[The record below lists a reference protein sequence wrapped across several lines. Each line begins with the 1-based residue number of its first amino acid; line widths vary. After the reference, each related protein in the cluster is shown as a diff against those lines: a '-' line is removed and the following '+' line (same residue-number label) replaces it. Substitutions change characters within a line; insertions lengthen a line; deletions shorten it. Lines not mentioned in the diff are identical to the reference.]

1 MISNQEILNTL
12 WADLIIEELV
22 RNNVKLFCISPGS
35 RSTPLTV
42 AVAKN
47 KIASQDAI
55 IHYDERGASFFA
67 LGHAKATQTPS
78 VLICTSGTAAANY
91 FPAIIEAANENI
103 PLIVLTADRPPELRE
118 AGANQTID
126 QIKMYG
132 DYVNWFFDL
141 PCPDEKISEQFL
153 LTTVD
158 QAAHRSLCPFKGV
171 VHLNCMFREPF
182 LTDDDVC
189 KHIKSEKVKQWYLG
203 DNKFT
208 EYGQTE
214 IVTDNLA
221 SKKITK
227 IINNSKSGFIIAGRL
242 QNEDERQ
249 SIIELAEKIN
259 WPIFPDINS
268 GLRLG
273 IKSKNIFPYYD
284 LLISNKSFSLSK
296 VDTVLSFGQGFTS
309 KQLWQWLN
317 ENNYKNYIHI
327 AENQNR
333 IDPTHSVTHRMVSSI
348 PSFCKSII
356 PKIEIQSDKSFDYKM
371 NIKIE
376 NLLKKEIDDK
386 NQLSEPGI
394 ARAITRLLPKNHSL
408 FSSSS
413 RPIRDFDSY
422 SSTEGNSVIFGSNR
436 GASGIDGTIAAAS
449 GFAKA
454 LKLPMTLLI
463 GDLAFL
469 HDINSLTFLKQLSY
483 PATIVVINNNGGG
496 IFSFLSTN
504 MHTDIFEKYFGT
516 PHNLSFKKIA
526 EMYDFAY
533 HNPKSKKEF
542 ENLYSGAING
552 SIHNIIE
559 ITTNREENLKFH
571 LSLLA
576 LINSELN

>member
-1 MISNQEILNTL
+1 MISNQEILNRL
-12 WADLIIEELV
+12 WADLIVEELV

-47 KIASQDAI
+47 KIASQNAV

-91 FPAIIEAANENI
+91 FPAIIEATNEDI

-118 AGANQTID
+118 TGANQTID

-158 QAAHRSLCPFKGV
+158 QAVHRSLAPFKGV

-208 EYGQTE
+208 DYEQTK
-214 IVTDNLA
+214 IVIDNIE
-221 SKKITK
+221 SEKISE
-227 IINNSKSGFIIAGRL
+227 IINNSQSGFIIAGRL
-242 QNEDERQ
+242 QNENERK

-273 IKSKNIFPYYD
+273 IKSNNIFPYYD
-284 LLISNKSFSLSK
+284 LLISNKSFDLSK

-309 KQLWQWLN
+309 KRLWQWLN

-333 IDPTHSVTHRMVSSI
+333 IDPTHSVTHHIVSSI
-348 PSFCKSII
+348 ASFCKSII
-356 PKIEIQSDKSFDYKM
+356 PKIKKTSQNKFDYSK
-371 NIKIE
+371 NSLVE
-376 NLLKKEIDDK
+376 NLLKKEIDN
-386 NQLSEPGI
+386 NQLTEPGI
-394 ARAITRLLPKNHSL
+394 ARSITRLLPKNHSL

-436 GASGIDGTIAAAS
+436 GASGIDGTIATTS

-454 LKLPMTLLI
+454 HNQPLTLLI

-469 HDINSLTFLKQLSY
+469 HDMNSLTLLKQLSH
-483 PATIVVINNNGGG
+483 PATVVVINNNGGG
-496 IFSFLSTN
+496 IFSFLPIN
-504 MHTDIFEKYFGT
+504 KHTDIFEKYFGT
-516 PHNLSFKKIA
+516 PHNLSFNKIA

-533 HNPKSKKEF
+533 HNPKSKEEF
-542 ENLYSGAING
+542 EKIYADAIKG
-552 SIHNIIE
+552 SIHSIIE

-571 LSLLA
+571 LSLLV